1 MDRKHR
7 SRLRQ
12 VKSLSVRVKKL
23 SPKENDLLVMRYD
36 PNGYTIEEL
45 DKLFQ
50 TLADGL
56 KRDIISLPITMDLT
70 TAECKDL
77 IAELQSLM
85 KGGTE

>member
-12 VKSLSVRVKKL
+12 IKKLSVQVKKL
-23 SPKENDLLVMRYD
+23 SPKENDLLIMTYESD
-36 PNGYTIEEL
+36 AHTAEEI
-45 DKLFQ
+45 DVLFQ

-56 KRDIISLPITMDLT
+56 NRPIIALPNTMELT
-70 TAECKDL
+70 TKNCKDL

-85 KGGTE
+85 EGGTE

>member
-7 SRLRQ
+7 SHLRQ

-23 SPKENDLLVMRYD
+23 SPKENDLVVMRYESD
-36 PNGYTIEEL
+36 VYTEEEL
-45 DKLFQ
+45 ENLFQ

-56 KRDIISLPITMDLT
+56 NRPVIAIPYTMELT
-70 TAECKDL
+70 TENCEDM
-77 IAELQSLM
+77 IADLQSLM

>member
-23 SPKENDLLVMRYD
+23 SPKENDLLVMRYESD
-36 PNGYTIEEL
+36 AYTAEEI
-45 DKLFQ
+45 DILFQ

-56 KRDIISLPITMDLT
+56 NRPIIALPNTMELT
-70 TAECKDL
+70 TENCKDL

>member
-12 VKSLSVRVKKL
+12 IKSLSVRVKKL

-50 TLADGL
+50 ALADGL

-70 TAECKDL
+70 AEECKDL

-85 KGGTE
+85 EGGTE

>member
-23 SPKENDLLVMRYD
+23 SPKESDLLVMRYD

-70 TAECKDL
+70 VENCKDL

-85 KGGTE
+85 KDGTE

>member
-23 SPKENDLLVMRYD
+23 SPKENDLLVMRYESD
-36 PNGYTIEEL
+36 AYTAEEI
-45 DKLFQ
+45 DILFQ

-56 KRDIISLPITMDLT
+56 NRPIIALPITMDLT
-70 TAECKDL
+70 VENCKDL